1 MSRSKL
7 NDKQKA
13 RVIELVESGKATQQ
27 QIANYFNVSQR
38 TIHRVLVEAG
48 MVHTGNHLSDR
59 DKDCL
64 KIIREYGLSATQLK
78 EILER
83 PALTADNMVRV
94 VSDMNDESLGRF
106 IFNVT
111 KARVIREYQQQ
122 EAQAARARASNGE
135 MAQEA
140 LYA

>member
-13 RVIELVESGKATQQ
+13 RVIELVDAGKATQQ

-48 MVHTGNHLSDR
+48 RVNTGNHLSDR

-64 KIIREYGLSATQLK
+64 ALIRTYGLTAPQLK
-78 EILER
+78 EILDR
-83 PALTADNMVRV
+83 PALTADNMVQV
-94 VSDMNDESLGRF
+94 VSGMDDESLGRF
-106 IFNVT
+106 IFNTT

-122 EAQAARARASNGE
+122 EAQAARARASKGQME
-135 MAQEA
+135 QEA
-140 LYA
+140 LYG

>member
-13 RVIELVESGKATQQ
+13 RVIELVDAGKATQQ

-48 MVHTGNHLSDR
+48 RVNTGNHLSER

-64 KIIREYGLSATQLK
+64 ALVRTYGLTAPQLK
-78 EILER
+78 ETLDS
-83 PALTADNMVRV
+83 PALTANNMMQV
-94 VSDMNDESLGRF
+94 VSDMDDERMGRF

-135 MAQEA
+135 MEQEN
-140 LYA
+140 LYD

>member
-13 RVIELVESGKATQQ
+13 RVIELVDAGKATQQ

-48 MVHTGNHLSDR
+48 RVNTGNHLSER

-64 KIIREYGLSATQLK
+64 ALVRTYGLTAPQLK
-78 EILER
+78 QTLDS
-83 PALTADNMVRV
+83 PALTADNMVQV
-94 VSDMNDESLGRF
+94 VSDMDDERMGRF

-135 MAQEA
+135 MEQEN
-140 LYA
+140 LYD